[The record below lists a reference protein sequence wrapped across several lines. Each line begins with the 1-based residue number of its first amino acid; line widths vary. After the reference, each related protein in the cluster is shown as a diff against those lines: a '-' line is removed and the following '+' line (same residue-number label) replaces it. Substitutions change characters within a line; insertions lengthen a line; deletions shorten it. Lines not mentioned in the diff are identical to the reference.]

1 MNRRGWLLS
10 TVAAIGAPVASAALL
25 LSGCAAVPRS
35 ITLSEAELQAQLTRR
50 FPLHKSV
57 LELVDLQLSDPLLR
71 LDAASNRLA
80 TELTLRGVER
90 RSGRSLQGRLALDYA
105 LRFEPA
111 DNSVRL
117 DQPRVRSLQLDPA
130 PATPSRRAEML
141 QQMGI
146 ALAERA
152 LDDLVLYQ
160 VPDARLRALRA
171 AGYRP
176 GALRVTPAGL
186 EITIEPLP

>member
-1 MNRRGWLLS
+1 
-10 TVAAIGAPVASAALL
+10 
-25 LSGCAAVPRS
+25 
-35 ITLSEAELQAQLTRR
+35 
-50 FPLHKSV
+50 
-57 LELVDLQLSDPLLR
+57 
-71 LDAASNRLA
+71 
-80 TELTLRGVER
+80 
-90 RSGRSLQGRLALDYA
+90 
-105 LRFEPA
+105 
-111 DNSVRL
+111 
-117 DQPRVRSLQLDPA
+117 
-130 PATPSRRAEML
+130 
-141 QQMGI
+141 MGI